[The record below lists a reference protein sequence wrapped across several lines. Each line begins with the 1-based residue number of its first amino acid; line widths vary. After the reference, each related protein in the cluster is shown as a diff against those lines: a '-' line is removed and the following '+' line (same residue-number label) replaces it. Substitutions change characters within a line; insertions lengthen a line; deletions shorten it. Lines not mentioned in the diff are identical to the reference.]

1 MMRKSL
7 VLWAGSPLQT
17 PVMYWIALMVELHLL
32 DFVPEHVL
40 TSSLESPV
48 LAPFSTMCCGDSVTY
63 GLGKL

>member
-1 MMRKSL
+1 
-7 VLWAGSPLQT
+7 
-17 PVMYWIALMVELHLL
+17 MVELHLL

-48 LAPFSTMCCGDSVTY
+48 LAPFSNMCCGDSVPY